1 MELLTS
7 ISLTPLE
14 IYAEFSTIVKWSTFL
29 SSKKPPF
36 EKTQSPNDNTEI
48 SCRENYALEIYGIF
62 YQNHG
67 LTPFEICPIFNYSK
81 MTFLSSKRP
90 PIEKTTSWKDNTKVS
105 CTENKARGIF
115 RIFKQNHGLTPLKK
129 IWKIFDY
136 SKMTFLSSKNSF
148 WENNINKRQNQCL
161 FYRKEGSKKYLEFLT
176 IIMG

>member
-1 MELLTS
+1 M
-7 ISLTPLE
+7 E

-36 EKTQSPNDNTEI
+36 EKTKSPNDNTEI

-115 RIFKQNHGLTPLKK
+115 RIFKQNHGLTRWKK
-129 IWKIFDY
+129 YEKFSTIAKWH
-136 SKMTFLSSKNSF
+136 
-148 WENNINKRQNQCL
+148 
-161 FYRKEGSKKYLEFLT
+161 FYRRKTPFEKITSPKDKTNVSFTEKKAQKSIWNFWP
-176 IIMG
+176 